1 MGKYNHVYTRM
12 LTDGECV
19 TDVGIEDAPSDG
31 SGPEKASALWATGAF
46 VSMMSM
52 ELVLGLGLRLMPI
65 NDPRL
70 SMLRRIAPAS
80 AIPVGHV
87 DVYVY
92 LDDIPVSL
100 DVLVYNR
107 ILNYPDKD
115 FVLGLDFIA
124 ADGRALEIRHNGIV
138 PVLNFLYKA

>member
-12 LTDGECV
+12 LIDGECL

-31 SGPEKASALWATGAF
+31 SGPVKVSALWATGAF
-46 VSMMSM
+46 VSMISM
-52 ELVLGLGLRLMPI
+52 DLVRNLGLMLMPI
-65 NDPRL
+65 NN
-70 SMLRRIAPAS
+70 SNFSILRRIAPAS

-87 DVYVY
+87 AVYVY
-92 LDDIPVSL
+92 LDETPIFL

-107 ILNYPDKD
+107 LIKYPDKD

-124 ADGRALEIRHNGIV
+124 ADGRALEIRHNGNG
-138 PVLNFLYKA
+138 PVLNFFYND

>member
-1 MGKYNHVYTRM
+1 M
-12 LTDGECV
+12 LTNGECE
-19 TDVGIEDAPSDG
+19 TEVGIEDAPSDG
-31 SGPEKASALWATGAF
+31 SGPEKASALWATCES

-65 NDPRL
+65 NNPNL
-70 SMLRRIAPAS
+70 SFLRRIAPAS

-87 DVYVY
+87 AVYVY
-92 LDDIPVSL
+92 LDETPISL

-107 ILNYPDKD
+107 LIKYPDKD

-124 ADGRALEIRHNGIV
+124 ADGREFEIRNNKDC
-138 PVLNFLYKA
+138 PVLNFFYND